1 MLTDWPKVGLSPCQ
15 VTHDRRRSMID
26 SVPILVISSAFALLQ
41 AAVAGGAPLSAQEL
55 ITPDL
60 NGPDTPANAIFRLEN
75 EAMEQWRQ
83 GNPMRWV
90 EISTDDLIYFDPGL
104 AAPVVG
110 TKAYRDYLT
119 PLLGKIHYDASE
131 FVEPR
136 VALAGDL
143 AVLTYNYHSLRR
155 GADGT
160 MQRSSFW
167 NTTQVYVR
175 RADTWKIIHSHWS
188 YIGHRQPAEISVPL
202 PITAKPAQLAA
213 TAAEIVALEKAAL
226 NRWRH
231 GDPDGF
237 LTLSVPQVTY
247 FDPILPARLTGIAQ
261 LTEFYDGMR
270 GKGGGSAAV
279 DIIEPRV
286 DIVGD
291 AALLTYRFL
300 WAGLDP
306 DGMVTARSPW
316 NCTEVY
322 HRQAGQWRIIH
333 THWSM
338 IGGERADGGV

>member
-1 MLTDWPKVGLSPCQ
+1 MTDS
-15 VTHDRRRSMID
+15 
-26 SVPILVISSAFALLQ
+26 ILFLVFFWASTLFL
-41 AAVAGGAPLSAQEL
+41 AAVAGGGPLPAPEL
-55 ITPDL
+55 VTPDL
-60 NGPDTPANAIFRLEN
+60 NGPDTPANTIFRLEN

-90 EISTDDLIYFDPGL
+90 EISTDDVMYVDPGL

-110 TKAYRDYLT
+110 AKAYREYLL
-119 PLLGKIHYDASE
+119 PLQGKIRYDASE

-155 GADGT
+155 GADGQ

-175 RADTWKIIHSHWS
+175 RAGTWQILHSHWS
-188 YIGHRQPAEISVPL
+188 YIGHRQPAELTLPL
-202 PITAKPAQLAA
+202 PITAKPAQLAPA
-213 TAAEIVALEKAAL
+213 AAEIVALEKAAL
-226 NRWRH
+226 KRWRQ

-237 LTLSVPQVTY
+237 LALSVPQVTY
-247 FDPILPARLTGIAQ
+247 FDPILPGRLTGIDQ
-261 LTEFYDGMR
+261 LTGFYNGMR
-270 GKGGGSAAV
+270 GQGGGAAAIA
-279 DIIEPRV
+279 IIDPRV
-286 DIVGD
+286 DRVGD

-300 WAGLDP
+300 WAGLDA
-306 DGMVTARSPW
+306 DGTVTAYSPW

-333 THWSM
+333 THWSL
-338 IGGERADGGV
+338 IGGERPDGGV

>member
-1 MLTDWPKVGLSPCQ
+1 M
-15 VTHDRRRSMID
+15 THS
-26 SVPILVISSAFALLQ
+26 ILVLAIFSAFALLL
-41 AAVAGGAPLSAQEL
+41 AAVAGGGPLSAQEL
-55 ITPDL
+55 ITRDL
-60 NGPDTPANAIFRLEN
+60 NGPDTPANTIFRLEN

-90 EISTDDLIYFDPGL
+90 EISTDDVVYIDPGL
-104 AAPVVG
+104 ATPVVG
-110 TKAYRDYLT
+110 TKAYREYLT
-119 PLLGKIHYDASE
+119 PLQGKIHYDASD

-155 GADGT
+155 DADGE
-160 MQRSSFW
+160 MQRTSFW

-175 RADTWKIIHSHWS
+175 RAGTWKIIHSHWS
-188 YIGHRQPAEISVPL
+188 YIGHRQPAEIKVPL
-202 PITAKPAQLAA
+202 PITAKPTQFAPV
-213 TAAEIVALEKAAL
+213 AAEIVALEKAAL
-226 NRWRH
+226 KRWRQ

-237 LTLSVPQVTY
+237 LGLSAPQVTY
-247 FDPILPARLTGIAQ
+247 FDPILPGRLTGIAQ
-261 LTEFYDGMR
+261 LTEFYNGMR

-300 WAGLDP
+300 WAGLDA
-306 DGMVTARSPW
+306 DGTVTARSPW

-322 HRQAGQWRIIH
+322 DRQAGQWRIIH
-333 THWSM
+333 THWSL
-338 IGGERADGGV
+338 IGGERAGGGV

>member
-1 MLTDWPKVGLSPCQ
+1 M
-15 VTHDRRRSMID
+15 THSILF
-26 SVPILVISSAFALLQ
+26 LVISSAFALFL
-41 AAVAGGAPLSAQEL
+41 AAVAGGGPLSPQEL

-60 NGPDTPANAIFRLEN
+60 DGPDTPANTIFRLEN
-75 EAMEQWRQ
+75 DAMEQWRQ

-90 EISTDDLIYFDPGL
+90 EISTDDVVYVDPGL

-110 TKAYRDYLT
+110 AKAYREYLT
-119 PLLGKIHYDASE
+119 PLQGTIHYDASE

-155 GADGT
+155 GAHGE
-160 MQRSSFW
+160 MLRNSFW

-175 RADTWKIIHSHWS
+175 RTGTWKIIHSHWS
-188 YIGHRQPAEISVPL
+188 YIGHSQPAEIKVPL
-202 PITAKPAQLAA
+202 PITAKPAQLAPA
-213 TAAEIVALEKAAL
+213 AAEIVALEKAAL
-226 NRWRH
+226 TRWRQ

-247 FDPILPARLTGIAQ
+247 FDPILPGRLTGIAQ
-261 LTEFYDGMR
+261 LTEFYNGMR

-300 WAGLDP
+300 WAGLDA

-333 THWSM
+333 THWSL
-338 IGGERADGGV
+338 IGGERADGGA

>member
-1 MLTDWPKVGLSPCQ
+1 MDHSTLFSSFFSP
-15 VTHDRRRSMID
+15 
-26 SVPILVISSAFALLQ
+26 FALVL
-41 AAVAGGAPLSAQEL
+41 AAMAGGGPLSAQEL
-55 ITPDL
+55 VTPDL

-83 GNPMRWV
+83 GNPMRWA
-90 EISTDDLIYFDPGL
+90 EISTDDVIYVDPSL

-110 TKAYRDYLT
+110 AKAYQEYLA
-119 PLLGKIHYDASE
+119 PLQGKIHYDASE

-155 GADGT
+155 GPDDK

-175 RADTWKIIHSHWS
+175 RAGAWKSIHSHWS
-188 YIGHRQPAEISVPL
+188 YIGHRQPAEIKVPL
-202 PITAKPAQLAA
+202 PITAKPAQFAPDA
-213 TAAEIVALEKAAL
+213 EEIVALEKAAL
-226 NRWRH
+226 KRWRQ

-237 LTLSVPQVTY
+237 LALSVPQVTY
-247 FDPILPARLTGIAQ
+247 FDPMLPGRLTGIARF
-261 LTEFYDGMR
+261 TEFYNGMR
-270 GKGGGSAAV
+270 GKGGVSAAI
-279 DIIEPRV
+279 DIVEPRV
-286 DIVGD
+286 DVVGD

-300 WAGLDP
+300 WAGLDA
-306 DGMVTARSPW
+306 DGTVTARSPW

-333 THWSM
+333 THWSL
-338 IGGERADGGV
+338 IGGERPDGGV

>member
-1 MLTDWPKVGLSPCQ
+1 M
-15 VTHDRRRSMID
+15 THS
-26 SVPILVISSAFALLQ
+26 ILVLAIFSAFALLL
-41 AAVAGGAPLSAQEL
+41 AAVAGGGPLSAQEL

-60 NGPDTPANAIFRLEN
+60 NGPDTPANTIFRLEN

-90 EISTDDLIYFDPGL
+90 EISTDDVVYIDPGL
-104 AAPVVG
+104 ATPVVG
-110 TKAYRDYLT
+110 TKAYREYLT
-119 PLLGKIHYDASE
+119 PLQGKIHYDASD

-155 GADGT
+155 GADGK
-160 MQRSSFW
+160 MQRTSFW

-175 RADTWKIIHSHWS
+175 RAGTWKVIHSHWS
-188 YIGHRQPAEISVPL
+188 YIGHRQPAEIKVPL
-202 PITAKPAQLAA
+202 PITAKPTQFAPV
-213 TAAEIVALEKAAL
+213 AAEIVALEKAAL
-226 NRWRH
+226 KRWRQ

-237 LTLSVPQVTY
+237 LGLSAPQVTY
-247 FDPILPARLTGIAQ
+247 FDPILPGRLTGIAQ
-261 LTEFYDGMR
+261 LTEFYNGMR

-300 WAGLDP
+300 WAGLDA
-306 DGMVTARSPW
+306 DGTVTARSPW

-322 HRQAGQWRIIH
+322 DRQAGQWRIIH
-333 THWSM
+333 THWSL
-338 IGGERADGGV
+338 IGGERAGGGV

>member
-1 MLTDWPKVGLSPCQ
+1 M
-15 VTHDRRRSMID
+15 THS
-26 SVPILVISSAFALLQ
+26 ILVLAIFSAFALLL
-41 AAVAGGAPLSAQEL
+41 AAVAGGGPLSAQEL

-60 NGPDTPANAIFRLEN
+60 NGPDTPANTIFRLEN

-90 EISTDDLIYFDPGL
+90 EISTDDVVYIDPGL
-104 AAPVVG
+104 ATPVVG
-110 TKAYRDYLT
+110 TKAYREYLT
-119 PLLGKIHYDASE
+119 PLQGKIHYDASD

-155 GADGT
+155 DADGE
-160 MQRSSFW
+160 MQRTSFW

-175 RADTWKIIHSHWS
+175 RAGTWKVIHSHWS
-188 YIGHRQPAEISVPL
+188 YIGHRQPAEIKVPL
-202 PITAKPAQLAA
+202 PITAKPTQFAPV
-213 TAAEIVALEKAAL
+213 AAEIVALEKAAL
-226 NRWRH
+226 KRWRQ

-237 LTLSVPQVTY
+237 LGLSAPQVTY
-247 FDPILPARLTGIAQ
+247 FDPILPGRLTGIAQ
-261 LTEFYDGMR
+261 LTEFYNGMR

-300 WAGLDP
+300 WAGLDA
-306 DGMVTARSPW
+306 DGTVTARSPW

-322 HRQAGQWRIIH
+322 DRQAGQWRIIH
-333 THWSM
+333 THWSL
-338 IGGERADGGV
+338 IGGERAGGGV

>member
-1 MLTDWPKVGLSPCQ
+1 
-15 VTHDRRRSMID
+15 MIH
-26 SVPILVISSAFALLQ
+26 SILFLVIFSAFALSL
-41 AAVAGGAPLSAQEL
+41 AAVAGGGPLSAQEL

-60 NGPDTPANAIFRLEN
+60 NGLDTPANTIFRLEN

-90 EISTDDLIYFDPGL
+90 EISTDDVIYIDPGL
-104 AAPVVG
+104 SAPVVG
-110 TKAYRDYLT
+110 TKAYREYLT
-119 PLLGKIHYDASE
+119 PLQGKIHYDTSE

-143 AVLTYNYHSLRR
+143 AVLTYNYHSLRL
-155 GADGT
+155 GADGK
-160 MQRSSFW
+160 MQRNSFW

-175 RADTWKIIHSHWS
+175 RACAWKIIHSHLS
-188 YIGHRQPAEISVPL
+188 YIGHRQPAVITVPL
-202 PITAKPAQLAA
+202 PITAKPAQLAPA
-213 TAAEIVALEKAAL
+213 AAEIVALEKAAL
-226 NRWRH
+226 KRWRQ

-237 LTLSVPQVTY
+237 LALSVPQVTY
-247 FDPILPARLTGIAQ
+247 FDPILPGRLTGIAR
-261 LTEFYDGMR
+261 LNEFYNGMR
-270 GKGGGSAAV
+270 GKGGGSAAI

-300 WAGLDP
+300 WAGLDA
-306 DGMVTARSPW
+306 DGTVTAHSPW

-322 HRQAGQWRIIH
+322 HRQAGQWRIVH
-333 THWSM
+333 THWSL

>member
-1 MLTDWPKVGLSPCQ
+1 M
-15 VTHDRRRSMID
+15 THS
-26 SVPILVISSAFALLQ
+26 ILVLAIFSAFALLL
-41 AAVAGGAPLSAQEL
+41 AAVAGGGPLSAQEL

-60 NGPDTPANAIFRLEN
+60 NGPDTPANTIFRLEN

-90 EISTDDLIYFDPGL
+90 EISTDDVVYIDPGL
-104 AAPVVG
+104 ATPVVG
-110 TKAYRDYLT
+110 TKAYREYLT
-119 PLLGKIHYDASE
+119 PLQGKIHYDASD

-155 GADGT
+155 DADGE
-160 MQRSSFW
+160 MQRTSFW

-175 RADTWKIIHSHWS
+175 RAGTWKVIHSHWS
-188 YIGHRQPAEISVPL
+188 YIGHRQPAEIKVPL
-202 PITAKPAQLAA
+202 PITAKPTQFAPV
-213 TAAEIVALEKAAL
+213 AAEIVALEKAAL
-226 NRWRH
+226 KRWRQ

-237 LTLSVPQVTY
+237 LGLSAPQVTY
-247 FDPILPARLTGIAQ
+247 FDPIHPGRLTGIAQ
-261 LTEFYDGMR
+261 LTEFYNGMR

-300 WAGLDP
+300 WAGLDA
-306 DGMVTARSPW
+306 DGTVTARSPW

-322 HRQAGQWRIIH
+322 DRQAGQWRIIH
-333 THWSM
+333 THWSL
-338 IGGERADGGV
+338 IGGERAGGGV

>member
-1 MLTDWPKVGLSPCQ
+1 MSHSILL
-15 VTHDRRRSMID
+15 VTIF
-26 SVPILVISSAFALLQ
+26 SSFALIL
-41 AAVAGGAPLSAQEL
+41 AAVAGGGPVLAQEL

-60 NGPDTPANAIFRLEN
+60 DGPDTPANTIFRLEN

-90 EISTDDLIYFDPGL
+90 EISTDDVIYIDPGLAPSSL

-110 TKAYRDYLT
+110 AQAYRDYLT
-119 PLLGKIHYDASE
+119 PLQGRVDYDASE

-155 GADGT
+155 GADGK
-160 MQRSSFW
+160 MLRSSFW

-175 RADTWKIIHSHWS
+175 RAGTWKIIHSHWS
-188 YIGHRQPAEISVPL
+188 HIGHRQPAEITVPL
-202 PITAKPAQLAA
+202 SITAKPAQLAPA
-213 TAAEIVALEKAAL
+213 AAEIVALEKAAL
-226 NRWRH
+226 NRWRK

-237 LTLSVPQVTY
+237 LALSVPQVTY
-247 FDPILPARLTGIAQ
+247 FDPILPGRLTGIAR

-270 GKGGGSAAV
+270 GTGGGSAAI

-300 WAGLDP
+300 WAGLDA
-306 DGMVTARSPW
+306 DGTVVARSPW

-333 THWSM
+333 THWSL
-338 IGGERADGGV
+338 IGGERADGGVQTP

>member
-1 MLTDWPKVGLSPCQ
+1 MAHSILF
-15 VTHDRRRSMID
+15 
-26 SVPILVISSAFALLQ
+26 LVISSAFALFL
-41 AAVAGGAPLSAQEL
+41 AAVACGAPLSAQEL
-55 ITPDL
+55 ITPDV

-90 EISTDDLIYFDPGL
+90 EISTDDIVYVDPAL

-110 TKAYRDYLT
+110 SKAYREYLT
-119 PLLGKIHYDASE
+119 ALQGKVQYDASE

-143 AVLTYNYHSLRR
+143 AVLTYNYHSLQRAADGKMRR
-155 GADGT
+155 G
-160 MQRSSFW
+160 SFW
-167 NTTQVYVR
+167 NTTEVYVL
-175 RADTWKIIHSHWS
+175 RAGTWKIIHSHWS
-188 YIGHRQPAEISVPL
+188 FISHRQPAEIEVPL
-202 PITAKPAQLAA
+202 PITATPAQLDPA
-213 TAAEIVALEKAAL
+213 AAEIVALEKAAL
-226 NRWRH
+226 KRWRQ

-247 FDPILPARLTGIAQ
+247 FDPILPGRLTGIAQ

-286 DIVGD
+286 EIVGD

-300 WAGLDP
+300 WAGLDA
-306 DGMVTARSPW
+306 DGMVTAYSPW

-333 THWSM
+333 THWSL
-338 IGGERADGGV
+338 IGGERADGGA